1 MEQLGVPVLAYILR
15 GGLMNFPR
23 LKDTSFPNLENVDVY
38 QFANT
43 FDYTRWN
50 EKTKVKL
57 VNVLWNSDYSDV
69 VKFDSDSARDSYFD
83 NIRDNYTVE
92 LLQAARIVP
101 EAYVKLPIPYD
112 VMARYNYLFID
123 MPIATSENTP
133 LDYETPDGL
142 RRWYFFIDDVKY
154 LSPNSTQVFLT
165 LDVWTN
171 FINDVEIN
179 YMMLERGHAG
189 VYASSTDLYLS
200 SPLHNSQWLL
210 APDVNFDKPNITRSA
225 DFVPFG
231 NGAKYVCIASTCA
244 YNQIPSLGEV
254 TVDSDYDSFGTITY
268 SDIDVRYGH
277 QLQVNGLTI
286 GNGLDFS
293 NAKTCAF
300 PGVTADD
307 KIPNNLSVY
316 AIAAEEV
323 YGINA
328 TFYQDVIE
336 KCPQFLNTVK
346 ACFVVDINCIQLS
359 TAVTIAG
366 HTLNLC
372 VGHDWDLFSKELTKQ
387 DFGYPVEYERFAKL
401 YTSPYA
407 VMEVTDNAGAS
418 YEFKIEETSRLRAK
432 AVTSVAFPFLNYRV
446 FFDGICGEGSTSYSW
461 RDLKGNES
469 TLNMYRSDWFKYCF
483 DWDIPTFA
491 LFMDG
496 ETAYQ
501 LESFNRNTQQG
512 INNALVAYHTHMRT
526 ANTANKNEC
535 DSADTARTNVQ
546 NSTGTAH
553 QNAYNSANA
562 NQTNSNN
569 NADTAKSN
577 TDDAADTTRTNV
589 DNTCANLRT
598 NTNLG
603 IANIV
608 ANEEAG
614 LSAGQAIKNIQNG
627 LNTDNLNATNLAASQ
642 TVSQQNET
650 TIATTD
656 NNVGGQM
663 ISGVVSQA
671 QAGVGLGMAVGGA
684 MAAGA
689 ATGAAAGSVAGG
701 VGALPGAGIG
711 ALVGIGI
718 GLAGGT
724 ISGSIQ
730 QANAKLV
737 TQASQAT
744 LDATT
749 NCNTTQTNAVNQAAD
764 DKYDSEVIQRRF
776 VYQHNNNLLDTQT
789 NNSIATDKT
798 NADNV
803 KTTTK
808 NNAQRAHDTAY
819 TNAQNSYNAAT
830 TNADNTQTTDRTNA
844 DNTQNVV
851 KNNSGYTRDVAELN
865 AKEQLENSARNAQA
879 AINDARNNQPRAIG
893 EAAGNPAPDA
903 MRTRGVQIKVKTQSY
918 SAIRQ
923 TGDVFARYGYAI
935 NQVWDVSR
943 TGLKLMRHFTY
954 WKAAD
959 IWVDDKKASTN
970 IIQKAITNM
979 FDVGVTVWNNPD
991 EIGRVNIY
999 DN

>member
-1 MEQLGVPVLAYILR
+1 
-15 GGLMNFPR
+15 MNFPR

-69 VKFDSDSARDSYFD
+69 VKFDSDSARDTYFD
-83 NIRDNYTVE
+83 NIRDNYTIE

-101 EAYVKLPIPYD
+101 EAYIKLPIPYD
-112 VMARYNYLFID
+112 VMARYNYLLID

-189 VYASSTDLYLS
+189 VYASDTDLYLQN
-200 SPLHNSQWLL
+200 PLHYSQWLL

-231 NGAKYVCIASTCA
+231 NGTKYVCIASTCT
-244 YNQIPSLGEV
+244 YSQIPTLGEV
-254 TVDSDYDSFGTITY
+254 TTDSDYNPFGTITY

-277 QLQVNGLTI
+277 QLQVNGLSI
-286 GNGLDFS
+286 GNGHDYS

-316 AIAAEEV
+316 AIAAEDV

-328 TFYQDVIE
+328 TFYQDIIE

-346 ACFVVDINCIQLS
+346 ACFVVSQECIQLGRQ
-359 TAVTIAG
+359 VTIAG

-372 VGHDWDLFSKELTKQ
+372 IGRDWEMFHKQ
-387 DFGYPVEYERFAKL
+387 FAKADFGYPVELERFAKL

-407 VMEVTDNAGAS
+407 VCEITDNDGKTF
-418 YEFKIEETSRLRAK
+418 EFKIEETSVVKAK
-432 AVTSVAFPFLNYRV
+432 AITSVAFPYLNYRV
-446 FFDGICGEGSTSYSW
+446 FFEGISGEGATGYVW
-461 RDLKGNES
+461 KDLKGNES
-469 TLNMYRSDWFKYCF
+469 TLSMSRSDWFKYCF
-483 DWDIPTFA
+483 DWSIPTFA

-562 NQTNSNN
+562 NKTNSNN
-569 NADTAKSN
+569 NADTAKAN

-598 NTNLG
+598 NTTLG
-603 IANIV
+603 IANVV

-614 LSAGQAIKNIQNG
+614 ISAGLAIKNIQNA
-627 LNTDNLNATNLAASQ
+627 LNVSNTNETNLASIITAQ
-642 TVSQQNET
+642 EERET
-650 TIATTD
+650 TVATTD

-663 ISGVVSQA
+663 ITSVVSQA

-701 VGALPGAGIG
+701 IGALPGAGIG

-718 GLAGGT
+718 GLAGGA

-730 QANAKLV
+730 QSNAKLV
-737 TQASQAT
+737 TQANQVT
-744 LDATT
+744 VDATVDCNVAQCNNGNTAAT
-749 NCNTTQTNAVNQAAD
+749 N
-764 DKYDSEVIQRRF
+764 KYDSEEIQRRL
-776 VYQHNNNLLDTQT
+776 VYTNNNTLLNTQT

-803 KTTTK
+803 QTTTK
-808 NNAQRAHDTAY
+808 NNAQRAHNTAY
-819 TNAQNSYNAAT
+819 ANAQNSYDAST

-893 EAAGNPAPDA
+893 EAAGNPTADA
-903 MRTRGVQIKVKTQSY
+903 MQTRGVQIKVKTQSY

-923 TGDVFARYGYAI
+923 TGDIFARYGYAI
-935 NQVWDVSR
+935 NQAWNVAES
-943 TGLKLMRHFTY
+943 GLKLMQHFTY

-979 FDVGVTVWNNPD
+979 FTAGVTVWNNPD